1 MAQGEEPPYRPRRP
15 PQPYAEN
22 AIDADDIGRQN
33 YGGCQNP
40 TPARSWV
47 SNSGQPVHSAPPP
60 GQSGNPGDTGFGS
73 VGGRENVNLY
83 GGPTVSTFGGPRDG
97 PRSFGGPPEDSMHP
111 PVAAPV
117 PQTNGRPPFMAQS
130 SGNSRFSNPPPPRN
144 RFQDQPRSH
153 QAPGSIS
160 RAQEPRRVNPRQYDI
175 VSDLNNLF
183 RNAEYY
189 DEEEPAFQ
197 LLNGHWLRGVTREAY
212 DELLFEDQVTIRPH
226 LRGRYLLSTGMSQD
240 EVDVAVEMEMA
251 GEDELDI
258 EARINSMRAG
268 EEW

>member
-1 MAQGEEPPYRPRRP
+1 MQTTLEDKIMAAAKILHLLDLGFPTLDSPFIVHLHQASLEIL
-15 PQPYAEN
+15 
-22 AIDADDIGRQN
+22 AIQVLVALEDEKTSISMAALQSLLSVVPEMVLG
-33 YGGCQNP
+33 
-40 TPARSWV
+40 A
-47 SNSGQPVHSAPPP
+47 SGVLQRI
-60 GQSGNPGDTGFGS
+60 QCT
-73 VGGRENVNLY
+73 
-83 GGPTVSTFGGPRDG
+83 
-97 PRSFGGPPEDSMHP
+97 P